1 MLQVFIFTLI
11 IMALLLA
18 GMAIGVI
25 MGGKPIQG
33 SCGGM
38 KALQMG
44 TACEICGDDPNKC
57 DNEEVSNARFYNAA
71 DNIVDNAAD

>member
-1 MLQVFIFTLI
+1 MFMSSLDIFLFTLI
-11 IMALLLA
+11 IMGLLIA

-25 MGGKPIQG
+25 FSDKPIQG

-44 TACEICGDDPNKC
+44 TVCEICGDDPSKC
-57 DNEEVSNARFYNAA
+57 DETEMEQSRFYDATK
-71 DNIVDNAAD
+71 